1 MSVKVLKC
9 TFIAFRKYSLL
20 AMISEQIT
28 LRIIHT
34 VAAEIAT
41 CTNPVHVWCQRA
53 SMPGAKYKELAIETV
68 NEWGVPSST

>member
-1 MSVKVLKC
+1 MKVLKC

-41 CTNPVHVWCQRA
+41 CTNPVHVSCQRA
-53 SMPGAKYKELAIETV
+53 STPGAKYEELAIETV